1 MGITGLIIGII
12 TFIGFLIGFIPL
24 LGWFNWFNIPFAVLG
39 LVLSIISTATSD
51 NYKGPAITGITLN
64 AVAIIFGGMR
74 LAAGGGIL

>member
-1 MGITGLIIGII
+1 MGIGGLIIGVI

-24 LGWFNWFNIPFAVLG
+24 LGWFNWFNIPFAVIG
-39 LVLSIISTATSD
+39 LVLSIISAAIG
-51 NYKGPAITGITLN
+51 KGSKGTAITGIVLN